1 MSQCSWDSRSSQH
14 VVEIAPLEDN
24 QEAELRHF
32 PTGDIAGIT
41 VGSVI
46 GLALAASAVILRV
59 RSVSKRT
66 KATASDV
73 VKLPEKV
80 EPVMLA
86 AEADVGAELDDTML
100 RGYELDTRLH
110 KGHEMEGVA
119 LPRHEMDGRANSK
132 QSDGTKQQ
140 KYELPAN
147 ECPASELPHA

>member
-14 VVEIAPLEDN
+14 VVEIAPLEDS
-24 QEAELRHF
+24 QEAVLRHF

-41 VGSVI
+41 VGSVV
-46 GLALAASAVILRV
+46 GLALAASAVILRI

-66 KATASDV
+66 NATASDV

-86 AEADVGAELDDTML
+86 ADADVGAELDDTML
-100 RGYELDTRLH
+100 RGYELDTSLQ
-110 KGHEMEGVA
+110 KGHEIEGVA
-119 LPRHEMDGRANSK
+119 LRRHEMDGRANSK